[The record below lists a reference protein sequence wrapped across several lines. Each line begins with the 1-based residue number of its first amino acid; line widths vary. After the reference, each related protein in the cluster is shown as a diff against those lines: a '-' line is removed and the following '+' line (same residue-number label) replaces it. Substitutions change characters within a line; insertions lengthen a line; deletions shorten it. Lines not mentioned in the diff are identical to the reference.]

1 MPSRRTAAKSPR
13 SETGTGP
20 RTVLAIDVGASKVA
34 SALVA
39 ADGRVLLR
47 SGRYP
52 HDNDGPQGVVATVL
66 SSARSCLAGGELAPQ
81 AIGIG
86 VAAQVDPSSG
96 TVLYA
101 PNLGWRDYPL
111 GPTIA
116 EELHLP
122 VLVVN
127 DARAATVAEWRLGVG
142 RGWQDLFCLS
152 LGTGVGGSAVLG
164 GTLVEGTRYAAGE
177 VGHMTILAGGRKCH
191 CPNRGCLEAY
201 VGGWAIAERAQ
212 GAVTASGRAGGA
224 LLDLAGSVKAITA
237 RTVFDAARAGDPLA
251 NHLVQETESYLAD
264 GAVGIV
270 NAFNPA
276 RLVLGGGI
284 ITGWPGM
291 VRVVH
296 EAVQSR
302 CQPPAARA
310 EVVAAQFGEEAP
322 LIGAAVAA
330 FDRSVV
336 LQGGSTG
343 PSDGR
348 PHNS

>member
-1 MPSRRTAAKSPR
+1 MRSPKS
-13 SETGTGP
+13 ETGP
-20 RTVLAIDVGASKVA
+20 RTVLAIDVGASKIA
-34 SALVA
+34 SALVG
-39 ADGRVLLR
+39 ADGQVLLR

-52 HDNDGPQGVVATVL
+52 HANAGPRSVVATVL
-66 SSARSCLAGGELAPQ
+66 SSARSCLASGEWRPQ

-86 VAAQVDPSSG
+86 VAAQVDTSTG

-116 EELHLP
+116 EEFHLP

-127 DARAATVAEWRLGVG
+127 DARAATVAEWRLGAG
-142 RGWQDLFCLS
+142 RGWKDLFCLS
-152 LGTGVGGSAVLG
+152 LGTGVGGSAVIG
-164 GTLVEGTRYAAGE
+164 GRLAEGTRYAAGE
-177 VGHMTILAGGRKCH
+177 VGHMTILAGGRRCH

-212 GAVTASGRAGGA
+212 EAATQSERAGGPMVE
-224 LLDLAGSVKAITA
+224 LAGSAKNITA

-251 NHLVQETESYLAD
+251 NRIVQETESYLAD

-276 RLVLGGGI
+276 RLLLAGGV

-330 FDRSVV
+330 FERSGVFP
-336 LQGGSTG
+336 GTSHG
-343 PSDGR
+343 PESAR
-348 PHNS
+348 PHTS